1 MDEIPTHRL
10 RDNDLLK
17 ELNKSNG
24 ESPYYEGIENL
35 TDYSQY
41 TKFLNMMGETT
52 EFSVWIWPNNWK
64 QMKKRD
70 GWRKAA
76 EGRKQRIQPIW
87 HLPLKLFSCS
97 F

>member
-17 ELNKSNG
+17 ELTKSNG

-41 TKFLNMMGETT
+41 TKFLNMMGDEK
-52 EFSVWIWPNNWK
+52 EFDINFSVLYRNKIIHEINCL
-64 QMKKRD
+64 D
-70 GWRKAA
+70 YSSFLF
-76 EGRKQRIQPIW
+76 RI
-87 HLPLKLFSCS
+87 F
-97 F
+97 